1 MLLELLQNDNGAKK
15 WNQESQNFIIK
26 KEKEKEK
33 RRIWKL
39 LDFLI
44 V

>member
-26 KEKEKEK
+26 KEKRKKEESENFW
-33 RRIWKL
+33 IS
-39 LDFLI
+39 
-44 V
+44 